1 MNSFFA
7 LTRGL
12 SLILLLLGAL
22 ALTASSADRL
32 NLVQG
37 FAGSAQGS
45 TSPGAPSSSIDGSAT
60 ITCGIETLL
69 FSGVTP
75 SNGFMVQPFGTD
87 IFVNDNG
94 AAQPPGVGGTGQQGF
109 FVANAHTTPS
119 SPSSIFVTPP
129 GYKPIGPVSVYG
141 TCASGTAYVAARAW

>member
-32 NLVQG
+32 DLVQG
-37 FAGSAQGS
+37 LAGSAQGS
-45 TSPGAPSSSIDGSAT
+45 FGPGAPSSSIDGSTT
-60 ITCGIETLL
+60 ITCGASTLL
-69 FSGVTP
+69 FKGVTP

-94 AAQPPGVGGTGQQGF
+94 PAQPAPQQGF
-109 FVANAHTTPS
+109 FVANAATTTGLS
-119 SPSSIFVTPP
+119 TFITPP
-129 GYKPIGPVSVYG
+129 GYKPMGQVYVFG